1 MSENDLIMRL
11 LGTQV
16 RALQQ
21 QVAILQAGQQQL
33 PTLEQFEAGLAA
45 IDGQFVTLGDVIAE
59 KVTAAIG
66 DHLAAIG
73 ARLAAIEAKLP

>member
-1 MSENDLIMRL
+1 MSDVVDLTL

-16 RALQQ
+16 RALQR

-33 PTLEQFEAGLAA
+33 PTLDQFQAGLSA
-45 IDGQFVTLGDVIAE
+45 IDAQFAELGDVIAA

-66 DHLAAIG
+66 DHLTAMAS
-73 ARLAAIEAKLP
+73 RLAAIEAKLP